1 MKKEIPILMYHQ
13 FIDKKLEKGKIH
25 TYVTQ
30 KQFDFQIRILKFL
43 KYETIT
49 FKDLK
54 KIELENRFKKKYII
68 LTVDDGYLNNYEFML
83 PILKKYKMKAVV
95 YLVEGIKYN
104 KWDVEKFGENEKLPI
119 METEMVKEL
128 IKSGLIE
135 IGGHTY
141 THPSLPKLSLQDK
154 KIEIIKSKAAT
165 EKKYGIKLISFA
177 YPYGHLDKESI
188 EVVKEAGYE
197 FAVSTDTGTGIIT
210 DDLFN
215 IRRSGIDKTN

>member
-1 MKKEIPILMYHQ
+1 
-13 FIDKKLEKGKIH
+13 
-25 TYVTQ
+25 
-30 KQFDFQIRILKFL
+30 
-43 KYETIT
+43 
-49 FKDLK
+49 
-54 KIELENRFKKKYII
+54 
-68 LTVDDGYLNNYEFML
+68 
-83 PILKKYKMKAVV
+83 
-95 YLVEGIKYN
+95 
-104 KWDVEKFGENEKLPI
+104 
-119 METEMVKEL
+119 

-215 IRRSGIDKTN
+215 IRRSGIDKTNVFDFLRKISYKYSAYKGQKYSKK